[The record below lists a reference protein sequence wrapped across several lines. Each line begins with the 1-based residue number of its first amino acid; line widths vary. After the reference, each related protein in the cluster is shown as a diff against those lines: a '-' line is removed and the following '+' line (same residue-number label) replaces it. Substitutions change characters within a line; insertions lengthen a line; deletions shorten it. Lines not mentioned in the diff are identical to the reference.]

1 MSNKL
6 TDNKIIKIIF
16 VCHGNICRSPMAEYI
31 MKEYVRKSGLY
42 DSFSISSAAVS
53 YEEQG
58 NPIYPPAAAKLR
70 EKGIP
75 YGRHSAHRI
84 TKDEAASADLI
95 LVMDSSNLRLIRNII
110 APEDF
115 SKVHLM
121 MEFAGRPGQE
131 VADPWYSGNFER
143 TYRDLDTACRGLLEE
158 YTQVNII

>member
-1 MSNKL
+1 ML
-6 TDNKIIKIIF
+6 
-16 VCHGNICRSPMAEYI
+16 
-31 MKEYVRKSGLY
+31 
-42 DSFSISSAAVS
+42 
-53 YEEQG
+53 Q
-58 NPIYPPAAAKLR
+58 

-84 TKDEAASADLI
+84 TKAEAASADLI

-143 TYRDLDTACRGLLEE
+143 TYRDLDTACRGLLGE
-158 YTQVNII
+158 YTQINII

>member
-6 TDNKIIKIIF
+6 TDNKIIRIIF

-31 MKEYVRKSGLY
+31 MKEYVRKSGLS

-84 TKDEAASADLI
+84 TPAEARGADI
-95 LVMDSSNLRLIRNII
+95 LVVMDHSNERLLKRIIDPDDFGKIR
-110 APEDF
+110 F
-115 SKVHLM
+115 M
-121 MEFAGRPGQE
+121 MDYAGRPGQD
-131 VADPWYSGNFER
+131 VADPWYSGDFER
-143 TYRDLDTACRGLLEE
+143 TYRDLDAACRGLVEE
-158 YTQVNII
+158 YAQLNII

>member
-6 TDNKIIKIIF
+6 TDNKIIRIIF

-31 MKEYVRKSGLY
+31 MKEYVRKAGFS

-84 TKDEAASADLI
+84 TKAEAATADLI

-121 MEFAGRPGQE
+121 MEFAGRPVRRWLTRG
-131 VADPWYSGNFER
+131 
-143 TYRDLDTACRGLLEE
+143 TAETSRGHIVIWTRRAEDCSENTRKL
-158 YTQVNII
+158 T